1 MKKTY
6 TILLACILANTIAYA
21 QEVDFEEFLN
31 DFYLVNI
38 VTY

>member
-6 TILLACILANTIAYA
+6 KILLACVLANTIAYE

-31 DFYLVNI
+31 DF
-38 VTY
+38 